1 MNRLKRIVIFAA
13 LTMLPALVAAQGVD
27 PTDGSSRFDNTV
39 PTAWP
44 GPEAARISGILGKPN
59 QDLFGVR
66 FVEINGVTIQPRSD
80 IWLEPGSYSI
90 KVLFDAAHTRRFV
103 QRRFGSQRRFQG
115 RPGEPGYNEIELEL
129 EANRTYEIRGRYDPD
144 AEGSRYS
151 VIVHQVLER

>member
-1 MNRLKRIVIFAA
+1 MNRLTLLLIAA
-13 LTMLPALVAAQGVD
+13 AIALMPGLLIAQD
-27 PTDGSSRFDNTV
+27 DSIYNNSV

-44 GPEAARISGILGKPN
+44 GPGAARISGTLGKPN
-59 QDLFGVR
+59 RDIFGVR

-80 IWLEPGSYSI
+80 IWLEPGTYSI

-103 QRRFGSQRRFQG
+103 QRRFGSERRYQS
-115 RPGEPGYNEIELEL
+115 RPDEPGYNEIELEL

-151 VIVHQVLER
+151 VIVHRVLERD

>member
-1 MNRLKRIVIFAA
+1 MNRLTLLLIAA
-13 LTMLPALVAAQGVD
+13 AIALMPGLLIAQD
-27 PTDGSSRFDNTV
+27 DSIYNNSV

-44 GPEAARISGILGKPN
+44 GPEAARISGTLGKPN
-59 QDLFGVR
+59 RDIFGVR

-80 IWLEPGSYSI
+80 IWLEPGTYSI

-103 QRRFGSQRRFQG
+103 QRRFGSERRYQG

-151 VIVHQVLER
+151 VIVHRVLERD